1 MFYKKNCVNTMR
13 CANLFIVFFCLIFF
27 SGCSIK
33 DTVNTRS
40 DEDVL
45 KERIMAYFNFKIKKE
60 FDKSYEYEDP
70 LYRKTISLSRYIKNQ
85 GHRQVKAARIE
96 NLSIEGDKASV
107 VMTLRVKVRLVSEV
121 GMAAQ
126 DIEHDAQT
134 PQTWIKSDG
143 QWYHAN

>member
-1 MFYKKNCVNTMR
+1 MR
-13 CANLFIVFFCLIFF
+13 CANFFIVFFCLIFF

-45 KERIMAYFNFKIKKE
+45 KERIMAYFNYRINKE
-60 FDKSYEYEDP
+60 FDKTYEYEDP
-70 LYRKTISLSRYIKNQ
+70 LYRKTVSLTRYIQKQ

-96 NLSIEGDKASV
+96 KLSIEGDKAAV
-107 VMTLRVKVRLVSEV
+107 VMTLRVKVRLVSQV

-126 DIEHDAQT
+126 DIEHDTQVT
-134 PQTWIKSDG
+134 QTWIKSDG
-143 QWYHAN
+143 QWYHAL

>member
-1 MFYKKNCVNTMR
+1 MR

-60 FDKSYEYEDP
+60 FDKTYEYEDP
-70 LYRKTISLSRYIKNQ
+70 LYRKTISLSKYIQKQ
-85 GHRQVKAARIE
+85 GQRQVKAATIE
-96 NLSIEGDKASV
+96 KLSIEGDKASV
-107 VMTLRVKVRLVSEV
+107 VMALRVKVRLVSEV
-121 GMAAQ
+121 GMAVQ
-126 DIEHDAQT
+126 DIEHDAKT